1 MPAAVVTGLLL
12 TIFTSPTMANYS
24 YPENTIADL
33 VAEIGESEEE
43 LKRVLKKDRAYIN
56 RLVVLGYTREDAE
69 RYSFIGDLQNILSLM
84 RSHQFSPKTAAR
96 LLGQTPESPY
106 EFESTEEEDEET
118 EDEEE
123 EPPHAESDTTPSY
136 PSSPSTSRLRSSCSI
151 TSSSSS
157 EDDTP
162 AARKRIKLDPDYVP
176 SNDTTPADTAA
187 SSQVSESE
195 REEEEEEEEEETEET
210 DTESYVPSDSDSDG
224 DNL

>member
-1 MPAAVVTGLLL
+1 
-12 TIFTSPTMANYS
+12 MANYS
-24 YPENTIADL
+24 YTDNTIAEL
-33 VAEIGESEEE
+33 VADIGESEEE

-56 RLVVLGYTREDAE
+56 RLVVLGYTREEAE

-84 RSHQFSPKTAAR
+84 RSHQFSAKTAAR
-96 LLGQTPESPY
+96 LLRQTPDSPY

-123 EPPHAESDTTPSY
+123 EPTHAESDTTPSY
-136 PSSPSTSRLRSSCSI
+136 PSSPSTSHLRSSCSI

-162 AARKRIKLDPDYVP
+162 AARKRLKLDPDYVP
-176 SNDTTPADTAA
+176 SENTTPADTAA
-187 SSQVSESE
+187 SSQVSSESE
-195 REEEEEEEEEETEET
+195 REEEEEEEETEET
-210 DTESYVPSDSDSDG
+210 DTESYGPSDTKSDG

>member
-1 MPAAVVTGLLL
+1 
-12 TIFTSPTMANYS
+12 MANYS
-24 YPENTIADL
+24 YTDNTIAELIAD
-33 VAEIGESEEE
+33 IGESEEE

-84 RSHQFSPKTAAR
+84 RSHQFSAKTAAR
-96 LLGQTPESPY
+96 LLGQTPDSPY

-123 EPPHAESDTTPSY
+123 EPPHAESDTTTSY
-136 PSSPSTSRLRSSCSI
+136 PSSPGTSHLRSSCSI
-151 TSSSSS
+151 TSSSS

-187 SSQVSESE
+187 SSQVSSENE
-195 REEEEEEEEEETEET
+195 REEEEEKEETEET
-210 DTESYVPSDSDSDG
+210 DAESFVPSDTESDD
-224 DNL
+224 DLL

>member
-1 MPAAVVTGLLL
+1 
-12 TIFTSPTMANYS
+12 MARYS
-24 YPENTIADL
+24 YPDNTIADL

-56 RLVVLGYTREDAE
+56 RLIVMGYSKEDAE

-96 LLGQTPESPY
+96 LLGQTPENPY

-123 EPPHAESDTTPSY
+123 QPAYAESDTTPSY
-136 PSSPSTSRLRSSCSI
+136 PSSPSTSRLRSSCSL

-162 AARKRIKLDPDYVP
+162 AARKRLKMDPDYVP
-176 SNDTTPADTAA
+176 SIDTTPADTAA

-195 REEEEEEEEEETEET
+195 EEEEEEEEIEET
-210 DTESYVPSDSDSDG
+210 DTESYEPSDSDSDG

>member
-1 MPAAVVTGLLL
+1 
-12 TIFTSPTMANYS
+12 MANYS
-24 YPENTIADL
+24 YPENTIAEL

-56 RLVVLGYTREDAE
+56 RLVVLGYTREEAE
-69 RYSFIGDLQNILSLM
+69 LYSLIGDLQNIFSLM

-96 LLGQTPESPY
+96 LLGQTPDSPY

-123 EPPHAESDTTPSY
+123 EPAHAESDSTTSY
-136 PSSPSTSRLRSSCSI
+136 PSSPSTSHLRSSCSI

-162 AARKRIKLDPDYVP
+162 AARKRLKLDPDYVP
-176 SNDTTPADTAA
+176 SNDTTPADIVA

-195 REEEEEEEEEETEET
+195 MEEEEEEEETEET
-210 DTESYVPSDSDSDG
+210 DTESYEPSVTESDG
-224 DNL
+224 ENL